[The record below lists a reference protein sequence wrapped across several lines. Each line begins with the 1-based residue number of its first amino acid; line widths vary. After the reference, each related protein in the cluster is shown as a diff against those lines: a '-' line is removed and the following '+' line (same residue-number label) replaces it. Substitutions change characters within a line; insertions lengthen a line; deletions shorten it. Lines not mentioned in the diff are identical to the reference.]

1 MLNLAR
7 AALADQPF
15 VITTKKCPLEFTQK
29 MSTKIH
35 LKRQI
40 LVDKNDMEPALFHLF
55 GMSISMQIQQHFG
68 SVVEIILSC
77 LEMMGVA
84 HLEIMLHTDY
94 T

>member
-1 MLNLAR
+1 MY
-7 AALADQPF
+7 DD
-15 VITTKKCPLEFTQK
+15 V
-29 MSTKIH
+29 
-35 LKRQI
+35 
-40 LVDKNDMEPALFHLF
+40 EPTLFHVF
-55 GMSISMQIQQHFG
+55 SISISMQIHEHFG